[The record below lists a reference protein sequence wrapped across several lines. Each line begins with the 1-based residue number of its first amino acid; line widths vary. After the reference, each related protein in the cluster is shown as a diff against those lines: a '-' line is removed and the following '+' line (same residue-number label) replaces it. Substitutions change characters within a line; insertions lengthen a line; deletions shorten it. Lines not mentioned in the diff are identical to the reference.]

1 MAKNLIIY
9 YSRRGQNYW
18 NGSIRE
24 LKKGNT
30 EIVAEFIQKAVGGDL
45 FEIENV
51 QDYPVDY
58 MQTTEAA
65 QDELH
70 DVYHALEDAGCF
82 DAADELSNA
91 LRYYGAGNDAL
102 ENALDLA
109 KNADAAE

>member
-1 MAKNLIIY
+1 MHISEDHPHGHSHSHPEPM
-9 YSRRGQNYW
+9 SR
-18 NGSIRE
+18 E
-24 LKKGNT
+24 EMLALLT
-30 EIVAEFIQKAVGGDL
+30 
-45 FEIENV
+45 
-51 QDYPVDY
+51 Y
-58 MQTTEAA
+58 MLDHNRHHT
-65 QDELH
+65 DELH

>member
-1 MAKNLIIY
+1 MHISEDHPHGHSHSHPDRKPM
-9 YSRRGQNYW
+9 SR
-18 NGSIRE
+18 E
-24 LKKGNT
+24 EMLALLT
-30 EIVAEFIQKAVGGDL
+30 
-45 FEIENV
+45 
-51 QDYPVDY
+51 Y
-58 MQTTEAA
+58 MLDHNRHHT
-65 QDELH
+65 DELH